1 MILDIYSIKII
12 LSIDENVT
20 KIFLTLIICVT
31 IYITLSKIIEI
42 KKQTNV
48 NKYKMQ
54 DKEIERLDKLKPK
67 L

>member
-1 MILDIYSIKII
+1 MNLDIYSIKII